1 MIVYDEFVVINSDA
15 DLVQARRRQLA
26 SHETL
31 KDLAHPSEL
40 YAVSIFHLT
49 TFLPR
54 LLNVFATSLS

>member
-1 MIVYDEFVVINSDA
+1 MIVYDDFIVMSSDV

-49 TFLPR
+49 MFLPR
-54 LLNVFATSLS
+54 LPDVFTTSLS